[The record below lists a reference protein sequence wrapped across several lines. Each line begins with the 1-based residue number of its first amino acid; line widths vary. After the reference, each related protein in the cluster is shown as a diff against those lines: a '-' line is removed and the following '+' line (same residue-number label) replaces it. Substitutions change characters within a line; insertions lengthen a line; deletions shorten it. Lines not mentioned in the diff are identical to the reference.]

1 MTSPF
6 GPFGSQIERLGD
18 LLINKVSDEI
28 FGDGDAARLTRVM
41 IYNHTSQDLF
51 FLDSSFESGGFSAGM
66 QPDKI
71 EADAIGGY
79 RVESHGLA
87 SGVTGADVS
96 FGLSPTGQRGRRPD
110 RTLEPLGRQRQSVRR
125 RRFRGFMSDGKAMLG
140 QLLAGVRNAGR
151 VELPEDLIDT
161 GYRSHIEET
170 HPVRTSH
177 QVGPIIPRTRSPHTD
192 PVGTVR
198 LGHPRDPA
206 Q

>member
-79 RVESHGLA
+79 RDQLRKVNGRWLFA
-87 SGVTGADVS
+87 DRQAFWDYSGSSA
-96 FGLSPTGQRGRRPD
+96 
-110 RTLEPLGRQRQSVRR
+110 
-125 RRFRGFMSDGKAMLG
+125 
-140 QLLAGVRNAGR
+140 
-151 VELPEDLIDT
+151 
-161 GYRSHIEET
+161 
-170 HPVRTSH
+170 
-177 QVGPIIPRTRSPHTD
+177 
-192 PVGTVR
+192 
-198 LGHPRDPA
+198 
-206 Q
+206 

>member
-28 FGDGDAARLTRVM
+28 FGDGDAARLTRVV

-96 FGLSPTGQRGRRPD
+96 FGLSPTD
-110 RTLEPLGRQRQSVRR
+110 DATALEIVTSNPFVGDNSGTANAAEGLTARSSLSV
-125 RRFRGFMSDGKAMLG
+125 G
-140 QLLAGVRNAGR
+140 NANQFD
-151 VELPEDLIDT
+151 VDVFAA
-161 GYRSHIEET
+161 S
-170 HPVRTSH
+170 
-177 QVGPIIPRTRSPHTD
+177 
-192 PVGTVR
+192 
-198 LGHPRDPA
+198 
-206 Q
+206 